1 MGNSHAGAKT
11 LRRGRLLKRIIL
23 IGTCSIFATCL
34 VSIYPAIKASNLDP
48 VKALNNRIS
57 MLQWHIAAAQNSFLC
72 RPKQSNPK

>member
-48 VKALNNRIS
+48 VKAL
-57 MLQWHIAAAQNSFLC
+57 
-72 RPKQSNPK
+72 KYE